1 MARPRLCAE
10 SLGADWA
17 ENGFVDTGRPC
28 ATIIR
33 PPERGVQEVC
43 NSTTGELSSERIRL
57 FVFRPEGLW
66 CESEAFCCRRAAWS
80 LKTQQRE
87 TSRPLAGFG
96 LREEMNPSTLCSTGR
111 SAVSPLGALAS
122 RHGKTIEHQARTEEL
137 SSPLREGARSLHGEF
152 DPGSGRTL
160 AARLTH
166 ASRARTGA
174 SAPGTAANG

>member
-1 MARPRLCAE
+1 VAQDRNPLAEDCGRLARPRLCAE

-66 CESEAFCCRRAAWS
+66 CESEAFWLPES
-80 LKTQQRE
+80 GVVFE
-87 TSRPLAGFG
+87 
-96 LREEMNPSTLCSTGR
+96 NST
-111 SAVSPLGALAS
+111 A
-122 RHGKTIEHQARTEEL
+122 
-137 SSPLREGARSLHGEF
+137 
-152 DPGSGRTL
+152 
-160 AARLTH
+160 
-166 ASRARTGA
+166 
-174 SAPGTAANG
+174 